1 MILQGLNIILIFIL
15 IYLLFSIFYI
25 IYWSKVEPTKYIP
38 PDFDDKDFSVKDI
51 TLTKIYS
58 ESYIEFETKENFEG
72 LISIGV
78 NSIEPFEINWGNG
91 MIINYLGSSFNQ
103 ILPPTNYRSGKYKIR
118 INANPTTVSLK
129 TNNLNTEFEHLE
141 ISKCSELEKI
151 SCNTKKIEKVDIK
164 ESPKI
169 KLWDLPK

>member
-1 MILQGLNIILIFIL
+1 MILQGLNIILILIL

-38 PDFDDKDFSVKDI
+38 PDFNDKEFSLKDI
-51 TLTKIYS
+51 TIKNNV
-58 ESYIEFETKENFEG
+58 ESYIEFETKDNFEG
-72 LISIGV
+72 LISFGV

-91 MIINYLGSSFNQ
+91 MVIYYLGSSFNQ
-103 ILPPTNYRSGKYKIR
+103 ILPPTNYRSGKYKIG
-118 INANPTTVSLK
+118 INGNPKTVSLK
-129 TNNLNTEFEHLE
+129 TNNLEVEFEKLT
-141 ISKCSELEKI
+141 IYKCPDLEKI
-151 SCNTKKIEKVDIK
+151 TYNIKKIEKVEIK